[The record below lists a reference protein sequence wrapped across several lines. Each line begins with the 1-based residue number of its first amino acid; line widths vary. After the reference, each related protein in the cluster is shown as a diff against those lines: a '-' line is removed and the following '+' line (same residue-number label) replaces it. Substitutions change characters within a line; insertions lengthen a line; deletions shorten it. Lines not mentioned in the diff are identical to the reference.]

1 MKGCNVSYLATIV
14 AYIATIVN
22 CLKLII
28 WKVRDG
34 RMGSVWLLET
44 GNQKLETVLIKIIHQ
59 TQVDLVHAFPSEAN
73 CGR

>member
-14 AYIATIVN
+14 AYMATIVN

-34 RMGSVWLLET
+34 RMRSVWLLET
-44 GNQKLETVLIKIIHQ
+44 RN
-59 TQVDLVHAFPSEAN
+59 
-73 CGR
+73 